1 MSQAA
6 QAIHEQV
13 KAAIASDELDLP
25 TLPEVALRIREVADD
40 DDVSA
45 GALVE
50 VVADDPSLSAQLVKL
65 ANSPMFRAT
74 RPIEDLHMA
83 ISRIGVVY
91 AANVA
96 TGLAMQQ
103 MFQATSDMIDR
114 KMRETWNHATQ
125 VAAIAGVLA
134 KHYTDLSPDQA
145 TLGGLLHNIG
155 VLPILSW
162 AEEHSRLIPDSMTL
176 DKVIESQH
184 GSLGTMILTSWEF
197 PVEIAS
203 IPNNYLNW
211 DRTNSDTD
219 YVDVV
224 IVANIQARQGTD
236 HPHGQVDTGN
246 IGAFDNLG
254 LNADDDAEAEEDLS
268 AELEAA
274 MAVFKT

>member
-6 QAIHEQV
+6 QAIHDQV
-13 KAAIASDELDLP
+13 KSAIASDELDLP
-25 TLPEVALRIREVADD
+25 TLPEVALKIREVAED

-45 GALVE
+45 AALVD
-50 VVADDPSLSAQLVKL
+50 VVAGDPSLSAQLVKL

-114 KMRETWNHATQ
+114 KMREIWNHATQ

-134 KHYTDLSPDQA
+134 KHYSRLSPDQA

-155 VLPILSW
+155 TLPILAW
-162 AEEHSRLIPDSMTL
+162 AEEHGHLIPDSMTL
-176 DKVIESQH
+176 DRVIDSMH

-197 PVEIAS
+197 PVEIAG
-203 IPNNYLNW
+203 IPNNYLKF
-211 DRTNSDTD
+211 DRNNSDTD
-219 YVDVV
+219 YIDIV
-224 IVANIQARQGTD
+224 IVANIQARQGTG
-236 HPHGQVDTGN
+236 HPHGDIDPQSVQ
-246 IGAFDNLG
+246 AFANLG
-254 LNADDDAEAEEDLS
+254 LDNDKPEEDEEDLS

-274 MAVFKT
+274 MAVFK

>member
-6 QAIHEQV
+6 QAIHDQV
-13 KAAIASDELDLP
+13 KSAIASDELDLP
-25 TLPEVALRIREVADD
+25 TLPEVALKIREVAED

-50 VVADDPSLSAQLVKL
+50 VVAGDPSLSAQLVKL

-103 MFQATSDMIDR
+103 MFQATSEMIDR
-114 KMRETWNHATQ
+114 KMREIWNHATQ

-134 KHYTDLSPDQA
+134 KHYSSLSPDQA

-155 VLPILSW
+155 TLPILAW
-162 AEEHSRLIPDSMTL
+162 AEEHGNLIPDSMTL
-176 DKVIESQH
+176 DRVIDSMH

-197 PVEIAS
+197 PVEIAG
-203 IPNNYLNW
+203 IPNNYLKF
-211 DRTNSDTD
+211 DRNNSDTD
-219 YVDVV
+219 YIDIV
-224 IVANIQARQGTD
+224 IVANIQARQGSG
-236 HPHGQVDTGN
+236 HPHGEIDPQTVQ
-246 IGAFDNLG
+246 AFANLG
-254 LNADDDAEAEEDLS
+254 LDNDQPEEDEEDLS

-274 MAVFKT
+274 MAVFK

>member
-6 QAIHEQV
+6 QAIHDQV
-13 KAAIASDELDLP
+13 KSAIASDELDLP
-25 TLPEVALRIREVADD
+25 TLPEVALKIREVAED

-45 GALVE
+45 AALVE
-50 VVADDPSLSAQLVKL
+50 VVAGDPSLSAQLVKL

-114 KMRETWNHATQ
+114 KMREIWNHATQ

-134 KHYTDLSPDQA
+134 KHYSNLSPDQA

-155 VLPILSW
+155 TLPILAW
-162 AEEHSRLIPDSMTL
+162 AEEHGRLIPDSMTL
-176 DKVIESQH
+176 DRVIDSMH

-197 PVEIAS
+197 PLEIAG
-203 IPNNYLNW
+203 IPNNYLKF
-211 DRTNSDTD
+211 DRNNSDTD
-219 YVDVV
+219 YTDIV
-224 IVANIQARQGTD
+224 IVANIQARQGSG
-236 HPHGQVDTGN
+236 HPHGEINPQTVQ
-246 IGAFDNLG
+246 AFANLG
-254 LNADDDAEAEEDLS
+254 LDNEQPEEEAEDLS

-274 MAVFKT
+274 MAVFK

>member
-6 QAIHEQV
+6 QAIHDQV
-13 KAAIASDELDLP
+13 KEAIASDELDLP

-50 VVADDPSLSAQLVKL
+50 VVADDPSLSAQIVKL

-103 MFQATSDMIDR
+103 MFQATSEMIDR
-114 KMRETWNHATQ
+114 KMRDTWNHATQ

-155 VLPILSW
+155 TLPILSW

-176 DKVIESQH
+176 DRVIETQH
-184 GSLGTMILTSWEF
+184 GALGTMILSSWEF

-203 IPNNYLNW
+203 IPNNYLKW
-211 DRTNSDTD
+211 DRNNSDTD

-224 IVANIQARQGTD
+224 IVANIQARQDTD
-236 HPHGQVDTGN
+236 HPHGQVDTSTV
-246 IGAFDNLG
+246 GAFDNLG
-254 LNADDDAEAEEDLS
+254 LNTDDEADGEEDLS

>member
-6 QAIHEQV
+6 QAIHDQV
-13 KAAIASDELDLP
+13 KSAIASDELDLP
-25 TLPEVALRIREVADD
+25 TLPEVALKIREVAED

-45 GALVE
+45 AALVD

-114 KMRETWNHATQ
+114 KMREIWNHATQ

-134 KHYTDLSPDQA
+134 KHYSNLSPDQA

-155 VLPILSW
+155 TLPILAW
-162 AEEHSRLIPDSMTL
+162 AEEHGNLIPDSMTL
-176 DKVIESQH
+176 DRVIDSMH

-197 PVEIAS
+197 PVEIAG
-203 IPNNYLNW
+203 IPNNYLKF
-211 DRTNSDTD
+211 DRNNSDTD
-219 YVDVV
+219 YIDIV
-224 IVANIQARQGTD
+224 IVANIQARQGSG
-236 HPHGQVDTGN
+236 HPHGEIDPQSVQ
-246 IGAFDNLG
+246 AFANLG
-254 LNADDDAEAEEDLS
+254 LDNELPEEDEEDLS

-274 MAVFKT
+274 MAVFK